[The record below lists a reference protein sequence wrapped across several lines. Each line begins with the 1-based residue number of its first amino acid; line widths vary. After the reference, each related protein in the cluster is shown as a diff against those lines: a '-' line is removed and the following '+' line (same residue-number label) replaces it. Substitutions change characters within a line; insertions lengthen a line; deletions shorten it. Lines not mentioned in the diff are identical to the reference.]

1 VRFRALVE
9 TIPASLAT
17 AVGISVASHLAVYG
31 LTPMLSSLHLVV
43 LGGTSTDWGDSRVKR
58 HVTLGARQP

>member
-1 VRFRALVE
+1 MRFRALVE

-31 LTPMLSSLHLVV
+31 LTPMLSLHLVV
-43 LGGTSTDWGDSRVKR
+43 LGGTSTDVG
-58 HVTLGARQP
+58 G